1 MKLLNWLLGRKDYL
15 DWDDYK
21 KKIEDLEEKR
31 WQETTRPKFRIS
43 R

>member
-1 MKLLNWLLGRKDYL
+1 MKLFNWILGRKDYL

-31 WQETTRPKFRIS
+31 WQETTRSKFRIS